1 MHHTKSGSAA
11 TNATAATA
19 SAPIDIPISKES
31 IHRILSDVREL
42 MTCPLH
48 DNGIYYV
55 HDEEDILVGYA
66 MLHGQPGTL
75 YDGGYYFFRIKFP
88 ADYPH
93 TPLSATFLTNDGITR
108 MHPNYYKTGYVCLSI
123 LNNWRGEQWT
133 GCLTLKSVLLTMV
146 SIMDDA
152 PMLHEPGIR
161 DNHADFA
168 PYHRIIEYKTI
179 EFAMCALLNDAE
191 FDRHIK
197 MPAASKAY
205 FYPLMRELFNA
216 RRDKVVERVSAMCEK
231 YGSINI
237 NYAIAHV
244 VVVSIYGMTCAM
256 NYADLLEKVKRVDCV
271 NE

>member
-1 MHHTKSGSAA
+1 MTHHTKTGPP
-11 TNATAATA
+11 TATAAQ
-19 SAPIDIPISKES
+19 PIDIPISKES
-31 IHRILSDVREL
+31 IHRVLSDVREL
-42 MTCPLH
+42 MTTPLH

-55 HDEEDILVGYA
+55 HDEEDVLVGYA

-88 ADYPH
+88 SDYPH
-93 TPLSATFLTNDGITR
+93 TPLSATFLTNDGSTR

-152 PMLHEPGIR
+152 PLLHEPGIR

-168 PYHRIIEYKTI
+168 PYNRIIEYKTI
-179 EFAMCALLNDAE
+179 EFATCALLNDAE
-191 FDRHIK
+191 FDRHITAI
-197 MPAASKAY
+197 PAVSKAY
-205 FYPLMRELFNA
+205 FTPLMRKLFNA
-216 RRDKVVERVSAMCEK
+216 RRDKLVERVSAMCEK
-231 YGSINI
+231 YCGSGIS
-237 NYAIAHV
+237 NYANV
-244 VVVSIYGMTCAM
+244 LIYGMSCVL
-256 NYADLLEKVKRVDCV
+256 NYTDLLKKVKACNCDCA